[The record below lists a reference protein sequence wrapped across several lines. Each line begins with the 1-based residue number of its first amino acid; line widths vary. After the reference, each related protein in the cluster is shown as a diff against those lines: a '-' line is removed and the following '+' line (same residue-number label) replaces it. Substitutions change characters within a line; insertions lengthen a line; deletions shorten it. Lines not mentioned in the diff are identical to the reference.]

1 MAVSTGRTE
10 IVEKL
15 VDLMEGEL
23 EITDYN
29 GLTALAQAAI
39 LQNTGMV
46 NCMLKKNTYLLNIPD
61 CWGCIPL
68 VTALEYGNV
77 EMARRL
83 YFFSQGFRT
92 DSTDVSTVLH
102 LFILRNNFG
111 KD

>member
-1 MAVSTGRTE
+1 VAVSTGRTE

-15 VDLMEGEL
+15 VDLMSEVEL

-29 GLTALAQAAI
+29 SLTALAQAAI

-46 NCMLKKNTYLLNIPD
+46 NCMLKKNTDLLHIPD

-83 YFFSQGFRT
+83 YFLSQGFRT
-92 DSTDVSTVLH
+92 NSTDVSTVLRAPVH
-102 LFILRNNFG
+102 TS
-111 KD
+111 